1 MKVEDVSESEVSE
14 LKSWLFDRVGDS
26 RDVVVDDLQDEE
38 APALTKRDE
47 EAGVVQG
54 TEEYK

>member
-1 MKVEDVSESEVSE
+1 MSESEVSE

-38 APALTKRDE
+38 APAMTKKDE
-47 EAGVVQG
+47 EEGVVQG